1 MSEIKVINNL
11 IPNSVN
17 NTDNLNARINK
28 DSGISFNDIL
38 QDTLTKLSQVQNEAE
53 KAVKEIA
60 SGGDITQAIIAME
73 KADMSFQFMIEV
85 RNKLIAAY
93 EEVQRMQ
100 V

>member
-1 MSEIKVINNL
+1 MSEIKIINNL
-11 IPNSVN
+11 IPNSIN
-17 NTDNLNARINK
+17 NSDNLNARIDK

-38 QDTLTKLSQVQNEAE
+38 QDTVTKLSQVQNEAE

-60 SGGDITQAIIAME
+60 SGGDITEAIIAME